1 LRSPSSCFVF
11 PVFVL
16 FLTLI
21 AGCASK
27 KADPQHSQTVNAY
40 ARLTLL
46 HEREK
51 LALKLPDSVYQ
62 IKVRILFDSLKM
74 GQDEFRREVER
85 QTKDD
90 AGWKSFMADV
100 QHEMQLIKTQREKQK

>member
-1 LRSPSSCFVF
+1 
-11 PVFVL
+11 VL

>member
-1 LRSPSSCFVF
+1 MHSPSSCFVF

-16 FLTLI
+16 LLALI
-21 AGCASK
+21 TGCASK
-27 KADPQHSQTVNAY
+27 TADPQHLRMVNAY
-40 ARLTLL
+40 ARLSLL

-51 LALKLPDSVYQ
+51 LAFKVSDSVYQ

-100 QHEMQLIKTQREKQK
+100 QHEMQEIKKQREKQK